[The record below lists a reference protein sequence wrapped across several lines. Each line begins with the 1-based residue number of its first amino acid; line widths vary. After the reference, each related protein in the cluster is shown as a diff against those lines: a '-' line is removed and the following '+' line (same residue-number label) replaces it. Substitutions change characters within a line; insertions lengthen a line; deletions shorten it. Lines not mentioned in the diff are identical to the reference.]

1 MRWSKM
7 FIPTLR
13 DDPADAGAP
22 SHRLLL
28 RAGYIRQLMAGH
40 YSLLPLGQRVRLKV
54 IGIIREEMN
63 RIGAQEILMP
73 VMHPAE
79 VWHRSGRWDV
89 MGDEMFR
96 LKDRRGA
103 DLALGM
109 THEEVVSTLA
119 AELESYRQLPQ
130 LWYQFQTKLRDEPR
144 PKAGLMRTREFTMKD
159 SYSFDLGPAEL
170 DASFT
175 AHRDAYTRTFERLG
189 IPAIQAQASN
199 GTMGGSDSIEF
210 VCPSPTG
217 EDLIIHSPDCGY
229 AANIEKAT
237 SRLVP
242 VDDSA
247 ERTSVLAAPE
257 PFATP
262 GVRTITDLATG
273 YQAPAERQIKT
284 LVYFLDDT
292 LTLVLM
298 RGDHALHEQKLVD
311 ATGAVAVRPAQPE
324 EIRDALGALP
334 GSLGAVGTLSA
345 SVGEY
350 PVIADEALRG
360 RRGMFTGA
368 NADDT
373 HLRGV
378 DVERDIAVGSWADLR
393 EVVAGEPCS
402 VCGHPLEAE
411 RGIEVGHIF
420 KLGYKFSDAIG
431 ISVSGPDGKP
441 VRPVMGSYG
450 IGVERAM
457 ATIIEVHHDDKGIV
471 WPAAVAPFE
480 VVVVVAQQDDAAVAQ
495 AGEQVYSSLL
505 DAGVEVIIDD
515 RPVRAG
521 VKFSDAELVGIPF
534 RVTVGKRGLASGSA
548 ELTDRATGSTVSVP
562 LDNDLP
568 KHVREAVAQAV
579 AASR

>member
-7 FIPTLR
+7 HIPTLR

-54 IGIIREEMN
+54 IAIIREEMN
-63 RIGAQEILMP
+63 GIGAQEILMP

-79 VWHRSGRWDV
+79 LWAKSGRWEL
-89 MGDEMFR
+89 MGEEMFR
-96 LKDRRGA
+96 LKDRKGA

-109 THEEVVSTLA
+109 THEEIVSTLA

-130 LWYQFQTKLRDEPR
+130 MWYQFQTKLRDEPR

-159 SYSFDLGPAEL
+159 SYTFDLGPAEL
-170 DASFT
+170 DVSFD
-175 AHRDAYTRTFERLG
+175 AHRGAYARTFERLG

-210 VCPSPTG
+210 VCPAPTG
-217 EDLIIHSPDCGY
+217 EDLIIHCPSCGY
-229 AANIEKAT
+229 AANVEKAT
-237 SRLVP
+237 SRLVRL
-242 VDDSA
+242 DDSS
-247 ERTSVLAAPE
+247 ERTSLLAAPE

-262 GVRTITDLATG
+262 GVRTIEDLATG
-273 YQAPAERQIKT
+273 HQAPAERQIKT

-292 LTLVLM
+292 LTLVLL

-311 ATGAVAVRPAQPE
+311 ATGAVSVRPAEPD

-334 GSLGAVGTLSA
+334 GSLGAVGVTD
-345 SVGEY
+345 Y

-360 RRGMFTGA
+360 RRGMYTGA
-368 NADDT
+368 NVDET

-378 DVERDIAVGSWADLR
+378 DVERDIAVGEWADLR
-393 EVVAGEPCS
+393 EVAAGELCVS
-402 VCGHPLEAE
+402 CGHPLEAE

-441 VRPVMGSYG
+441 VRPIMGCYG

-457 ATIIEVHHDDKGIV
+457 ASVVEVHHDAKGIT
-471 WPAAVAPFE
+471 WPVAIAPFE
-480 VVVVVAQQDDAAVAQ
+480 VVVVIAQQDDMAVAE
-495 AGEQVYSSLL
+495 AGEKVYSSLL
-505 DAGVEVIIDD
+505 GAGVEVIVDD

-521 VKFSDAELVGIPF
+521 VKFSDSELVGIPF

-548 ELTDRATGSTVSVP
+548 ELTDRATGSTVQVP
-562 LDNDLP
+562 LDEVSAQ
-568 KHVREAVAQAV
+568 VREALGSAIPARLQAP
-579 AASR
+579 